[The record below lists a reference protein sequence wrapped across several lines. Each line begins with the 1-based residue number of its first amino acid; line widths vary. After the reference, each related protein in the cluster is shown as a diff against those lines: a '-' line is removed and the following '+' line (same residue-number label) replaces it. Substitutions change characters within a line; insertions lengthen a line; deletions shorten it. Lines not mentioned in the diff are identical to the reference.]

1 MKYGDLIQFEPIES
15 VVQLRDADEAA
26 AAQQLVQTY
35 VISGE
40 MAEKLTSLVVPQ
52 LQFDNPMDNK
62 GLLVVGNYGTGKSHL
77 MSVISALAENGDL
90 ATHLNDKSVASSA
103 GKISGRF
110 KVVRTEIGATTMSL
124 RDILV
129 AELEEHLAAMGVSY
143 SFPPADK
150 VSNNKRSFEEMM
162 TAFHQEHPDHGLLL
176 VVDELLDYLRT
187 RKDQELILD
196 LNFLRE
202 IGEVCKDLRF
212 RFIAGVQ
219 EAIFDSPRFSFVAD
233 SIRRVKDRFEQILIA
248 RKDVKFVVAE
258 RLLKKTADQQVKI
271 RGYLTP
277 FAKFYGR
284 MNERMD
290 EFVRLFPV
298 HPDYIDTFERVTAVE
313 KREVL
318 KTLSLAM
325 KKLLNQNVP
334 DDRPGVIAYDGYWMT
349 LRENPSFRAVPDIKA
364 VIDCSMVL
372 ESRIQQAF
380 TRPAYRP
387 MATQLIHALSVHRL
401 TTGDIYAPL
410 GATAEELRDGLCLF
424 QPGIEELGGDPADDL
439 LSQVET
445 VLREIHKTVSGQFIS
460 SNPDNR
466 QYYLDLKK
474 TDDFDALIE
483 KRAESLDSSQLDRYY
498 YEALRRVMECTDQT
512 YVTGYKIWQHE
523 LEWLERK
530 AARLGYLFFGAPN
543 ERSTA
548 VPPRDFY
555 LYFIQPFDAP
565 HFKDEKKS
573 DELFL
578 RLTNTDEEFRTTL
591 GNFAAAIDLA
601 STASG
606 HAKSTYESKASNFLR
621 ALVQWLQKN
630 MATAF
635 EVTYQGRTKSLT
647 EWAKGKSIRELSGI
661 GSHERI
667 NFRDLVN
674 TIAGICLGT
683 HFSEQA
689 PDYPAFSVLITSTN
703 RKQAAQDVLRAIA
716 NIGTRAL
723 SPQSSSPITKQATA
737 VLDALELLDGERFD
751 PYRSRY
757 AKHILDVVKKK
768 GYGQVVN
775 RTELV
780 QDVLGVEYLAPQ
792 RLRLEPEWTVVVLA
806 ALVYAGEVVL
816 SIPGKK
822 FDATGL
828 PQLAG
833 TGIDELAQFK
843 HIERPKDWNLPALK
857 ALFELLGLTP
867 GMAQLVTQGKDE
879 PVQEL
884 QAKVSKYVEEIVR
897 TQQALK
903 DGLHF
908 WGQRLFDDS
917 VLSTHHSALERLKGF
932 LESLQAFN
940 STGKLKNFRY
950 DASEV
955 TAHRSGLESL
965 AEIKSLEELVADLG
979 STASYLST
987 AEALL
992 PTGHEWID
1000 KMKAARDEVLAQIG
1014 DPAKRS
1020 AATFRQQTQRK
1031 LGDLKK
1037 AYLLAYLSMHA
1048 KARLGVNEDKRKAQ
1062 LMGDERLKDLQKLS
1076 TIDLM
1081 PRQHLSDFQ
1090 NRLAGLKSC
1099 FALTEQELEASP
1111 VCPHC
1116 GFRPAAESRT
1126 EQRGLRDESD
1136 SVLSTQ
1142 SSVLINAAAVL
1153 QQLDEQLDK
1162 MLAEWTAALISNLED
1177 PTTKGNLSLLKPEPR
1192 KLVDGFIK
1200 KRALP
1205 DDLDQDF
1212 IHALQEVLSGLTK
1225 VSVKIADLRDALLS
1239 GGSPAT
1245 PAEMRKRFE
1254 EYLDGLTKGK
1264 EPGKVR
1270 IVLE

>member
-15 VVQLRDADEAA
+15 VVQLRDADEATA
-26 AAQQLVQTY
+26 ARQLVETY
-35 VISGE
+35 VISKE
-40 MAEKLTSLVVPQ
+40 MAEKLVGLVIPQ
-52 LQFDNPMDNK
+52 LQFEQPTDNK

-77 MSVISALAENGDL
+77 MSVISGLAENPDL
-90 ATHLNDKSVASSA
+90 TASLSNADVANA
-103 GKISGRF
+103 AQKISGRF
-110 KVVRTEIGATTMSL
+110 KVVRAEIGATTMSL

-143 SFPPADK
+143 SFPSADQ

-162 TAFHQEHPDHGLLL
+162 AAFHQEFPDHGLLL

-212 RFIAGVQ
+212 RFMAGVQ

-258 RLLKKTADQQVKI
+258 RLLKKTGKQQAKI
-271 RGYLTP
+271 REYLTP
-277 FAKFYGR
+277 FGKFYGH

-325 KKLLNQNVP
+325 KKMLDQDMP
-334 DDRPGVIAYDGYWMT
+334 DDRPGLIAYDTYWT
-349 LRENPSFRAVPDIKA
+349 NLRENPSFRAVPDIKA
-364 VIDCSMVL
+364 VIDCSQVL

-380 TRPAYRP
+380 TRPAYKP
-387 MATQLIHALSVHRL
+387 MALRLIHALSVHRL
-401 TTGDIYAPL
+401 TTGDIYATL
-410 GATAEELRDGLCLF
+410 GATAEELRDGLCLY

-466 QYYLDLKK
+466 QFYLDLKK

-498 YEALRRVMECTDQT
+498 YEALKRVMECTDQT

-530 AARLGYLFFGAPN
+530 AARQGYLFFGAPN

-578 RLTNTDEEFRTTL
+578 RLTNTDDEFRTAL
-591 GNFAAAIDLA
+591 RNYAAALDLA
-601 STASG
+601 STSSG
-606 HAKSTYESKASNFLR
+606 HAKSTYESKSSNFLR
-621 ALVQWLQKN
+621 DLVQWLQKH
-630 MATAF
+630 MTDAF
-635 EVTYQGRTKSLT
+635 EVTYQGRAKSLT

-674 TIAGICLGT
+674 TIAGVCLGA
-683 HFSEQA
+683 HFQDQA
-689 PDYPAFSVLITSTN
+689 PEYPFFSVLITGTN
-703 RKQAAQDVLRAIA
+703 REQAAQDALRAIA
-716 NIGTRAL
+716 GQNR
-723 SPQSSSPITKQATA
+723 TKQATA
-737 VLDALELLDGERFD
+737 VLDALELLDGERLD
-751 PYRSRY
+751 PYQSKY
-757 AKHILDVVKKK
+757 AKHILGLLKKK
-768 GYGQVVN
+768 GHGQVVN
-775 RTELV
+775 RSELI
-780 QDVLGVEYLAPQ
+780 QDDKGVEYMDKD
-792 RLRLEPEWTVVVLA
+792 RCRLEPEWVIVVLA
-806 ALVYAGEVVL
+806 ALVYSGDLVL
-816 SIPGKK
+816 AIPGKK

-833 TGIDELAQFK
+833 TGIDELTQFK

-857 ALFELLGLTP
+857 AVFELLGLTP

-879 PVQEL
+879 PVQQL
-884 QAKVSKYVEEIVR
+884 QKAISESVEKLVLL
-897 TQQALK
+897 QQTLQS
-903 DGLHF
+903 GLLF
-908 WGQRLFDDS
+908 WGRNLLTEEEAQKLRTRLDE
-917 VLSTHHSALERLKGF
+917 TKTF
-932 LESLQAFN
+932 LESLQAYT
-940 STGKLKNFRY
+940 SPGKLKNFRY
-950 DASEV
+950 DAQEV
-955 TAHRSGLESL
+955 TSHRDGINSLTEIESL
-965 AEIKSLEELVADLG
+965 QELIADLG
-979 STASYLST
+979 STASFLST
-987 AEALL
+987 AEAVL
-992 PTGHEWID
+992 PAEHEWVE
-1000 KMKAARDEVLAQIG
+1000 KMKKVRDEVLIQLG
-1014 DPAKRS
+1014 DSDKRS

-1031 LGDLKK
+1031 LADLKK
-1037 AYLLAYLSMHA
+1037 TYVQTYLALHA
-1048 KARLGVNEDKRKAQ
+1048 KARLGVNEDKRKTG
-1062 LMGDERLKDLQKLS
+1062 LMGDERLKVLQKLS
-1076 TIDLM
+1076 TIELM
-1081 PRQHLSDFQ
+1081 PRQHLTDFQ

-1099 FALTEQELEASP
+1099 FALTEQELDATP

-1116 GFRPAAESRT
+1116 NYKPGAEPPAVPAGT
-1126 EQRGLRDESD
+1126 
-1136 SVLSTQ
+1136 VLDD
-1142 SSVLINAAAVL
+1142 
-1153 QQLDEQLDK
+1153 LDEELDK
-1162 MLAEWTAALISNLED
+1162 LVENWTQTLLTNLED
-1177 PTTKGNLSLLKPEPR
+1177 PTTKGNLDLLKPEPK
-1192 KLVDGFIK
+1192 KLVNGFIK

-1205 DDLDQDF
+1205 DEINQDF
-1212 IHALQEVLSGLTK
+1212 IHALGEVLSGLQK
-1225 VSVKIADLRDALLS
+1225 VPVKIADLRAALLS
-1239 GGSPAT
+1239 GGSPVT
-1245 PAEMRKRFE
+1245 PAEMKKRFE
-1254 EYLDGLTKGK
+1254 EYLDELTKGK

>member
-15 VVQLRDADEAA
+15 VVQLRDADEASA
-26 AAQQLVQTY
+26 ARQLVQTY
-35 VISGE
+35 VISAE
-40 MAEKLTSLVVPQ
+40 MAEKLTGELRRDDGTIVHSDKAVFPQ
-52 LQFDNPMDNK
+52 LQFEQPMDNK
-62 GLLVVGNYGTGKSHL
+62 GLLIVGNYGTGKSHL
-77 MSVISALAENGDL
+77 MSVISAVAENGDL
-90 ATHLNDKSVASSA
+90 ATHLSDKGVASAA

-129 AELEEHLAAMGVSY
+129 AELEEHLAGMGVSY
-143 SFPPADK
+143 SFPSADK
-150 VSNNKRSFEEMM
+150 VPNSKRAFEDMM
-162 TAFHQEHPDHGLLL
+162 TAFNKQFPDHGLLL
-176 VVDELLDYLRT
+176 VVDELLDYLRS

-212 RFIAGVQ
+212 RFVAGVQ

-233 SIRRVKDRFEQILIA
+233 SIRRVKDRFEQVLIA
-248 RKDVKFVVAE
+248 HKDVKFVVAE
-258 RLLKKTADQQVKI
+258 RLLKKTADQQMNI
-271 RGYLTP
+271 REHLTP

-290 EFVRLFPV
+290 EFVRLFPI

-325 KKLLNQNVP
+325 KKLLAQNVP
-334 DDRPGVIAYDGYWMT
+334 EDRPGVIAYDGYWAT

-364 VIDCSMVL
+364 VIDCSQVL

-380 TRPAYRP
+380 TRPAYKP
-387 MATQLIHALSVHRL
+387 MAIQLIHALSVHRL
-401 TTGDIYAPL
+401 TTGDIHATL

-439 LSQVET
+439 LSHVET
-445 VLREIHKTVSGQFIS
+445 VLREIHKTVAGQFIS

-512 YVTGYKIWQHE
+512 HVTGYKIWQYE

-530 AARLGYLFFGAPN
+530 AARQGYLFFGAPN

-565 HFKDEKKS
+565 HFKDEKKP

-578 RLTNTDEEFRTTL
+578 RLRNPNEEFRAAL
-591 GNFAAAIDLA
+591 RNYAAALDLA

-621 ALVQWLQKN
+621 DLVLWLQKN
-630 MATAF
+630 MTTAF
-635 EVTYQGRTKSLT
+635 EVTYQGRIKSLT
-647 EWAKGKSIRELSGI
+647 EWAKGKSIRDLSGI

-674 TIAGICLGT
+674 TTAGICLGT
-683 HFSEQA
+683 KFQDQA
-689 PDYPAFSVLITSTN
+689 PEYPFFTVLITGAN
-703 RKQAAQDVLRAIA
+703 RAQAAQDALRAIA
-716 NIGTRAL
+716 GQNR
-723 SPQSSSPITKQATA
+723 TKQATS
-737 VLDALELLDGERFD
+737 VLDALDLLDGERLD
-751 PYRSRY
+751 PYRSKY
-757 AKHILDVVKKK
+757 AKHILGVAKTK
-768 GYGQVVN
+768 GHGQVVN
-775 RTELV
+775 RSELIE
-780 QDVLGVEYLAPQ
+780 DVLGVEYLAPQ
-792 RLRLEPEWTVVVLA
+792 SLRLEPEWTVVVLA

-816 SIPGKK
+816 SIAGKK
-822 FDATGL
+822 FDATAL

-833 TGIDELAQFK
+833 TGVDELGQFK
-843 HIERPKDWNLPALK
+843 HIEQPKDWNVAALK

-867 GMAQLVTQGKDE
+867 GMAQLVTQSKDE

-884 QAKVSKYVEEIVR
+884 QKAVTTAVERLVLV
-897 TQQALK
+897 QQSLQN
-903 DGLHF
+903 GLFF
-908 WGQRLFDDS
+908 WGRSLLAENDVQKLRARLDE
-917 VLSTHHSALERLKGF
+917 TKTF
-932 LESLQAFN
+932 LESLQAYT

-950 DASEV
+950 NVAEV
-955 TAHRSGLESL
+955 TAHQGGLNSL
-965 AEIKSLEELVADLG
+965 AEVKSLEELVIDLG
-979 STASYLST
+979 ATASYIST
-987 AEALL
+987 AEAVL
-992 PTGHEWID
+992 PSGHEWID
-1000 KMKAARDEVLAQIG
+1000 KMKAVQNEVLAQISV
-1014 DPAKRS
+1014 PAKRS
-1020 AATFRQQTQRK
+1020 EAAFRQQTQRR
-1031 LGDLKK
+1031 LGELKK
-1037 AYLLAYLSMHA
+1037 AYLLGYLAMHA
-1048 KARLGVNEDKRKAQ
+1048 KARLGVNEDRRKAQ
-1062 LMGDERLKDLQKLS
+1062 LMGDDRLKDLQKLS

-1090 NRLAGLKSC
+1090 NRLVALKSC

-1116 GFRPAAESRT
+1116 NFKPAAEQPT
-1126 EQRGLRDESD
+1126 AP
-1136 SVLSTQ
+1136 
-1142 SSVLINAAAVL
+1142 AATML
-1153 QQLDEQLDK
+1153 NTLDGELDK
-1162 MLAEWTAALISNLED
+1162 LVQNWTQTLLANLED
-1177 PTTKGNLSLLKPEPR
+1177 PTTKDNLSLLKPEPR

-1212 IHALQEVLSGLTK
+1212 IRALQEVLSGLTK
-1225 VSVKIADLRDALLS
+1225 VSVKVADLRDALLS

-1245 PAEMRKRFE
+1245 TLEMRKRFD

-1264 EPGKVR
+1264 EPSKVR
-1270 IVLE
+1270 VVIE